1 MYATPS
7 DLIRRYRDAAVSGAQ
22 AEDLL
27 TALQDA
33 TEEVNSYLATRY
45 GKPLA
50 TVPDHVVR
58 VTCDIANYL
67 LASDAALMTEERRLR
82 YEDAVAWLKG
92 CADGKPDLAALTTTD
107 DGNPETDET
116 TTAEITYQQRLFTRN
131 QLAGV
136 M

>member
-7 DLIRRYRDAAVSGAQ
+7 DFIRRYRDAAVSGAQ

-50 TVPDHVVR
+50 IVPGKVVR

-92 CADGKPDLAALTTTD
+92 CANGKPDLAALTTD

>member
-7 DLIRRYRDAAVSGAQ
+7 DFIRRYRDAAVSGAQ

-50 TVPDHVVR
+50 TVPGKVVR

-92 CADGKPDLAALTTTD
+92 CADGKPDLAALVTSTVRLS
-107 DGNPETDET
+107 
-116 TTAEITYQQRLFTRN
+116 ITWLCGLAQAPMRESSGRL
-131 QLAGV
+131 LK
-136 M
+136 